1 MPLDDDMLRTLTG
14 AFNKELEQLKEL
26 EAQRER
32 DRKAK
37 ADNTEQLLRTM
48 LEMQATAEKR
58 ADERRK
64 FLIRFILGPS
74 GLIAAISGA
83 VLGYTQA
90 TRTDEDP
97 PGLEDT
103 KRVRATTTKVEQRV
117 NQLDTRLKINDLK
130 VERVVDVL
138 LDQQVQLSD
147 SIDHVIEKIERA
159 HPQTRSIQEP
169 PSLTEGR
176 EKARAIK
183 VKQAP
188 EYDPADPLGDLD

>member
-48 LEMQATAEKR
+48 LEMQAAAEKR
-58 ADERRK
+58 AEERRK

-74 GLIAAISGA
+74 GLVAAISGA

-117 NQLDTRLKINDLK
+117 NELDTRLKINDLK

-169 PSLTEGR
+169 ASLTEGR

-183 VKQAP
+183 QKRTP